1 MEDRLRR
8 ALEFSNYR
16 QTIHIQR
23 ENVKQRYN
31 SQLQLIVNGGIFYA
45 ERELIAFVQALIET
59 KNETAIISD
68 SKNNPVNIE
77 NLKEFRDN
85 LLEAYHQASNEL
97 YTEHQRLKKSRNIKA
112 IIEWKEDLDYLE
124 KKWEYIK

>member
-16 QTIHIQR
+16 QTLHIQR

-31 SQLQLIVNGGIFYA
+31 SQLQLIVDSGVFYA
-45 ERELIAFVQALIET
+45 ERDLISFVNTLIET
-59 KNETAIISD
+59 KNESAIIID
-68 SKNNPVNIE
+68 SKNNPINIE
-77 NLKEFRDN
+77 NLKEFRES

-97 YTEHQRLKKSRNIKA
+97 YAEHRRLKKSRNIKA
-112 IIEWKEDLDYLE
+112 IIEWDRPEE
-124 KKWEYIK
+124 

>member
-16 QTIHIQR
+16 QTLHIQR

-31 SQLQLIVNGGIFYA
+31 SQLQLIFNSGIFYA
-45 ERELIAFVQALIET
+45 EKELISFVSTLIET
-59 KNETAIISD
+59 KHDSAIIID
-68 SKNNPVNIE
+68 SKNNPINIE

-97 YTEHQRLKKSRNIKA
+97 YTEHRRLKKSRNVKA
-112 IIEWKEDLDYLE
+112 IIEWEPNE
-124 KKWEYIK
+124 

>member
-16 QTIHIQR
+16 QTLHIQR

-45 ERELIAFVQALIET
+45 ERELIAFVQALI
-59 KNETAIISD
+59 
-68 SKNNPVNIE
+68 
-77 NLKEFRDN
+77 
-85 LLEAYHQASNEL
+85 
-97 YTEHQRLKKSRNIKA
+97 
-112 IIEWKEDLDYLE
+112 
-124 KKWEYIK
+124 

>member
-16 QTIHIQR
+16 QTLHIQR

-31 SQLQLIVNGGIFYA
+31 SQLQLITNGGIFYA
-45 ERELIAFVQALIET
+45 ERELVSFVQSLIDT
-59 KNETAIISD
+59 KNDSAIIID
-68 SKNNPVNIE
+68 SKNNPINIE

-97 YTEHQRLKKSRNIKA
+97 YAEHRRLKKSRNIKA
-112 IIEWKEDLDYLE
+112 IIEWDQPEE
-124 KKWEYIK
+124 

>member
-112 IIEWKEDLDYLE
+112 IIEWNQEE
-124 KKWEYIK
+124 E

>member
-31 SQLQLIVNGGIFYA
+31 SQLQLIVGAGIFYA
-45 ERELIAFVQALIET
+45 ERELISFVQAMLEIGET
-59 KNETAIISD
+59 SAIIID
-68 SKNNPVNIE
+68 SKNNPINID

-85 LLEAYHQASNEL
+85 LLEAYYQASNEL

-112 IIEWKEDLDYLE
+112 IIEWDQKEE
-124 KKWEYIK
+124 